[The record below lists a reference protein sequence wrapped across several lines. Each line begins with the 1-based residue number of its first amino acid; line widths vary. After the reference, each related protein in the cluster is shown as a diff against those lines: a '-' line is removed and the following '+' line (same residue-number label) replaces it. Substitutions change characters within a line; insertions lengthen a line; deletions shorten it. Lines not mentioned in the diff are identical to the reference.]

1 MKIFYK
7 ILNFENL
14 YFSPPHYKLCETEV
28 SVNTSKYVLYM
39 QGYTLRKRPPGVFF
53 GKIVI
58 LIKSVCRRHKRVCY
72 DLSH

>member
-39 QGYTLRKRPPGVFF
+39 QGYTLRKRPLAFSS
-53 GKIVI
+53 GK
-58 LIKSVCRRHKRVCY
+58 
-72 DLSH
+72 

>member
-14 YFSPPHYKLCETEV
+14 YFSPPPHYKLCETEV

-39 QGYTLRKRPPGVFF
+39 QGYTLRKRPLAFSS
-53 GKIVI
+53 GK
-58 LIKSVCRRHKRVCY
+58 
-72 DLSH
+72 